1 MGELFEQNRDKYVVY
16 NMEFWGEENAF
27 PPQAYTYNEQS
38 LPASMTSSFSSHY
51 SGDAGSSPD
60 HFSLLEGMMSKGE
73 EYGYFPPETEAPTI
87 SFETTQTYISS
98 DENCSS
104 AGASPGSVKI
114 VRGEPMCQQAVHPQP
129 VYEVHVQK
137 EQQSIDNWIDEM
149 VVGSD
154 SSSNSP
160 PPPRKRAKVTFSSN
174 SSDTSASSPLS
185 TVTSQ
190 STDPRK
196 ERRKETNRKASQNYR
211 KKQESR
217 KSTKEKNLAVE
228 KQEKQE
234 LEREN
239 YAIKQNLNLM
249 LKLFSTAAVKYQN

>member
-1 MGELFEQNRDKYVVY
+1 MGEIFEQNRDKY
-16 NMEFWGEENAF
+16 NMEFWQEENAF

-38 LPASMTSSFSSHY
+38 LPASMTSSFSSNY
-51 SGDAGSSPD
+51 SGNAGSSPD
-60 HFSLLEGMMSKGE
+60 HFSLLEGMMCKGE
-73 EYGYFPPETEAPTI
+73 EYGYFPPDTVAPTI

-104 AGASPGSVKI
+104 GGVSPGSVKI
-114 VRGEPMCQQAVHPQP
+114 VRGEPMCQQAVHAQP
-129 VYEVHVQK
+129 VYEVHVNK
-137 EQQSIDNWIDEM
+137 QQSIDNWIDEM

-160 PPPRKRAKVTFSSN
+160 PPPRKRAKVTFSNN
-174 SSDTSASSPLS
+174 SSDTSASSPVS

-196 ERRKETNRKASQNYR
+196 ERRKETNRKASRNYR

-228 KQEKQE
+228 EQAKTE

-239 YAIKQNLNLM
+239 YAIKQNLSLM
-249 LKLFSTAAVKYQN
+249 LKLFSTAAAKYQN